1 MYFPPETD
9 RQFLV
14 VSAALTGFGEVDL
27 QATGVAEELW
37 NTLVG
42 VVGSAIA
49 GEFLSACEQAVR
61 QSAAPEELEA
71 ELARLVMVHPK
82 FGPLARNLITLWYL
96 GQWNALPREWCDAY
110 GSSEADVARVVSS
123 QAYLQGLVWPAFG
136 AHPMGGLPPG
146 FGSWAEPPL
155 RRPSL

>member
-1 MYFPPETD
+1 MYFPPETN
-9 RQFLV
+9 RQFLA
-14 VSAALTGFGEVDL
+14 VSSALTGFGEVDL
-27 QATGVAEELW
+27 QATGLAEELW

-42 VVGSAIA
+42 VVGSALA
-49 GEFLSACEQAVR
+49 GEFLSACELAFR
-61 QSAAPEELEA
+61 QSAAQEELEA
-71 ELARLVMVHPK
+71 ALTREVMTHAK
-82 FGPLARNLITLWYL
+82 YGPLARNVITLWYL
-96 GQWNALPREWCDAY
+96 GQWNALPRDWCDTY

-155 RRPSL
+155 RRPAV